1 MYTFC
6 LSSCS
11 TDLAREKWARVH
23 CQNFWVE
30 RRELLPL
37 SDDENFCH
45 FQKYIILEAI
55 LDCKMNKTIF
65 QSILICARQKKN
77 TIYGKMSALLRARK
91 MSAPLGRWFYVKFS
105 WEIFSVCSFLCT
117 EQIRRFV
124 ETFARRQ
131 LIFWWALIICDR
143 SLLGRWFFVPA
154 HFLFLL

>member
-1 MYTFC
+1 MYSFTFTAFSQYVHLYTFC
-6 LSSCS
+6 FSLCP

-77 TIYGKMSALLRARK
+77 STLWHCQHFC
-91 MSAPLGRWFYVKFS
+91 LGFWNPSKNREIWRIQNNNNNNDINRELPIFFS
-105 WEIFSVCSFLCT
+105 
-117 EQIRRFV
+117 
-124 ETFARRQ
+124 
-131 LIFWWALIICDR
+131 
-143 SLLGRWFFVPA
+143 GN
-154 HFLFLL
+154 